1 MKLFRT
7 VRFVTFWLTQVAEF
21 AKHDHA
27 EPCAQKPRPAASGGP
42 RGAGVGAV
50 SRRGTSPTPA

>member
-21 AKHDHA
+21 AKHVHSM
-27 EPCAQKPRPAASGGP
+27 PSAQKRRERHTAPQGG
-42 RGAGVGAV
+42 GVGAV
-50 SRRGTSPTPA
+50 SRLGTSPTTA